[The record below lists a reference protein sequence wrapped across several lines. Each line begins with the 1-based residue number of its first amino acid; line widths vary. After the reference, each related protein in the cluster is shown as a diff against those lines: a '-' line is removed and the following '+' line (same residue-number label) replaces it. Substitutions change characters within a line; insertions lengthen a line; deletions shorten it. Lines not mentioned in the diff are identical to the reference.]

1 MTARIFS
8 DTIELGRTLI
18 DLGDG
23 YAGESVNA
31 APVLPGRFEV
41 TFQLDGEGAAALDH
55 LLAAAALKVRPS
67 MPPVRSIAQ
76 VFEHLKACGYEVT
89 PDEWAPPGYIDL
101 GWIAGGRCRVRDT
114 HVRISGPWGR
124 AYVEGEAATGRFD
137 WYLSDHGRAV
147 HLLGLAGCPVA
158 LPMPPENWQNSADP
172 CAGGLRRAPPRRH
185 PGLDRRQDRAAV
197 PLQHG
202 AREGV
207 GPPSRLCGRLRAVS
221 RREVP
226 PDRQA
231 GGAVTEKLTP
241 TVGHCRDLLVFARRH
256 LVTAQKAGEAHK
268 AAWAEL
274 AELRKLLAGRPRRWS
289 SRGSCGGA
297 AGRSGTPPARRRK
310 PGGMPGAGAARGPT
324 EPVRLAYRFT
334 ERRPACPPWRRS
346 PAGLTLRTWA

>member
-55 LLAAAALKVRPS
+55 LLAVAALKVRPS

-76 VFEHLKACGYEVT
+76 VIEHLKACGYEVT

-172 CAGGLRRAPPRRH
+172 CAGGLRRAPPRSTAPPPW
-185 PGLDRRQDRAAV
+185 PGS
-197 PLQHG
+197 P
-202 AREGV
+202 AR
-207 GPPSRLCGRLRAVS
+207 SR
-221 RREVP
+221 
-226 PDRQA
+226 
-231 GGAVTEKLTP
+231 
-241 TVGHCRDLLVFARRH
+241 CR
-256 LVTAQKAGEAHK
+256 
-268 AAWAEL
+268 
-274 AELRKLLAGRPRRWS
+274 
-289 SRGSCGGA
+289 
-297 AGRSGTPPARRRK
+297 TPPAWS
-310 PGGMPGAGAARGPT
+310 PGGCRTSIAAMRTASRGFSP
-324 EPVRLAYRFT
+324 
-334 ERRPACPPWRRS
+334 RS
-346 PAGLTLRTWA
+346 AA